1 MAAQYDFQRRP
12 NPKGDGELQPLYPR
26 IVNKGTIDTER
37 LVSDISRMSSFSPGD
52 IHGLLAAI
60 EDRVSYYLS
69 EGHHVQLGDMG
80 YFSAGLQGRPVMDP
94 KEIHAQTIF
103 SAKYISVYHPISASG
118 VPVLWSVPNMV
129 SVRVRS
135 LAVPSVTAV
144 YWCFWRRIP
153 SLHAKITAVSR
164 DFWRI
169 KRWMT
174 SICLWKRD
182 IWAQSGVVR
191 IKYMYVLNHRWLN
204 RKIRRD
210 IEKSSAD
217 KQSVSTGCNGCQHK
231 ATVCF
236 IVY

>member
-103 SAKYISVYHPISASG
+103 FSKVHFRVSPDFRKRCAGFVERAKYGFRKSAELSG
-118 VPVLWSVPNMV
+118 AE
-129 SVRVRS
+129 R
-135 LAVPSVTAV
+135 
-144 YWCFWRRIP
+144 YRR
-153 SLHAKITAVSR
+153 LLVFFGDA
-164 DFWRI
+164 
-169 KRWMT
+169 
-174 SICLWKRD
+174 SIHHSQRLQQCY
-182 IWAQSGVVR
+182 GTF
-191 IKYMYVLNHRWLN
+191 
-204 RKIRRD
+204 
-210 IEKSSAD
+210 EK
-217 KQSVSTGCNGCQHK
+217 
-231 ATVCF
+231 
-236 IVY
+236 

>member
-103 SAKYISVYHPISASG
+103 FGKVHFRVSPDFRKRCAG
-118 VPVLWSVPNMV
+118 LWSVPNMV

-164 DFWRI
+164 DF
-169 KRWMT
+169 
-174 SICLWKRD
+174 
-182 IWAQSGVVR
+182 
-191 IKYMYVLNHRWLN
+191 
-204 RKIRRD
+204 
-210 IEKSSAD
+210 
-217 KQSVSTGCNGCQHK
+217 
-231 ATVCF
+231 
-236 IVY
+236 

>member
-103 SAKYISVYHPISASG
+103 FSKVHFRVSPDFRKRCAGFVERAKYG
-118 VPVLWSVPNMV
+118 FRK
-129 SVRVRS
+129 VRN
-135 LAVPSVTAV
+135 LAVPNVTVV
-144 YWCFWRRIP
+144 YWCFWRRIHS
-153 SLHAKITAVSR
+153 SLAKITAVLR
-164 DFWRI
+164 DFLKNKALNDLNLLVEKGYLSTIGQGSHKVYVRAEPQEV
-169 KRWMT
+169 K
-174 SICLWKRD
+174 
-182 IWAQSGVVR
+182 SG
-191 IKYMYVLNHRWLN
+191 NP
-204 RKIRRD
+204 
-210 IEKSSAD
+210 
-217 KQSVSTGCNGCQHK
+217 
-231 ATVCF
+231 
-236 IVY
+236 